1 MSLQRGLSTKRMSIP
16 EDISEEVSRELSA
29 ALQYV
34 ITTTQDDLPV
44 TLLMVQ
50 AMMEGDLLDQMSE
63 SNLIDPANHDSVSTE
78 LDTLVESFGD
88 AAADSFIRPRA
99 SETLSNVIENC
110 IDHDSAAEPPTLGQV
125 RQTLHNGLVAE
136 LIGIGEIEDDEEQT
150 LYDEIDRLIDLHG
163 DSAPA
168 EEFLAYP

>member
-1 MSLQRGLSTKRMSIP
+1 MNIP
-16 EDISEEVSRELSA
+16 EDISEEVSSELSVT
-29 ALQYV
+29 LQYV
-34 ITTTQDDLPV
+34 INTAQDDLPV

-50 AMMEGDLLDQMSE
+50 AMMETGLLEEMSD
-63 SNLIDPANHDSVSTE
+63 NGLIDPADHDSVSDE
-78 LDTLVESFGD
+78 LDALVESFGD
-88 AAADSFIRPRA
+88 TAADGFVRPRA

-110 IDHDSAAEPPTLGQV
+110 IDHNSDAGPPTLGQV
-125 RQTLHNGLVAE
+125 RRALHDGLVAE